1 MATIALTDELGLDE
15 SVSVAP
21 FSSLLKYFQQLP
33 ALHMSS
39 GDLSKAGG
47 LTLDQPALTALSG
60 GLSFDKSVSIGPD
73 ATTISIPACAHGSLE
88 LILRTPAV
96 VTLVD
101 VYSGDIGIAEG
112 TCYVA
117 FGLQAALGVSVT
129 AGAALLQFGVGA
141 GRDHRHT
148 ELSELPA
155 EARDYASRCGGENCG
170 QFRHSRLRR

>member
-1 MATIALTDELGLDE
+1 MATIALTDQLGLE
-15 SVSVAP
+15 ENVSLAP

-33 ALHMSS
+33 ALQMSS

-73 ATTISIPACAHGSLE
+73 ATAISIPACAHASLA

-117 FGLQAALGVSVT
+117 FGVQAALGVSVRAD
-129 AGAALLQFGVGA
+129 AGLLRFGVA
-141 GRDHRHT
+141 
-148 ELSELPA
+148 P
-155 EARDYASRCGGENCG
+155 GGT
-170 QFRHSRLRR
+170 